1 MNEKEKPADWLD
13 NQQVI
18 ESKMQLGYEIEA
30 QIGQEKFK
38 AVGQD
43 LAMVVA
49 KHDLTKDLTLCR
61 KIFDYMCFVIQ
72 GWNSV

>member
-1 MNEKEKPADWLD
+1 MNEKEKPADRLD
-13 NQQVI
+13 DQQVI
-18 ESKMQLGYEIEA
+18 AKKDLGHEIES

-38 AVGQD
+38 AIGQD

-49 KHDLTKDLTLCR
+49 KHDLTKAPILCR